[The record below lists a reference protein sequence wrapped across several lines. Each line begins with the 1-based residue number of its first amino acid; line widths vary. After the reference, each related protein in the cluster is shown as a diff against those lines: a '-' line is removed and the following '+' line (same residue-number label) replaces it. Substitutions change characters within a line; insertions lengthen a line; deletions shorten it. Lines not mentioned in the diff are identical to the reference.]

1 MKAKTEKA
9 SIARKKRMIALM
21 LLSIMIAALGCKGR
35 VKNPS
40 ASFRRL
46 SAVPRAK
53 EEIELKQPDETF
65 TRTHAAFMLD
75 IFKNS
80 LKKGENSL
88 VSPVSVLTALA
99 MTANGARGET
109 LSEMRKTL
117 ARGLEGEEL
126 NAYLAAYLE
135 QLAGDDSA
143 KIEIANSIWFR
154 ENADAR
160 KANPYAPQAFTPN
173 KEFLQTNADIFG
185 ADIFAAPFDKATV
198 NEINNWVNEKTNGM
212 IDGIIDELDPLAVM
226 QIINALTFD
235 AEWRTKYTKEDQISK
250 GEFTALG
257 GQKRNVKFMFS
268 EEKSY
273 IRFSDAEGFIKPY
286 TGGRFAFMALLPNEG
301 VDIYDFIDGLNG
313 ENLLH
318 IIDNARE
325 RTVYAKM
332 PKFGFEYE
340 VSLVDALKA
349 MGMET
354 AFDAK
359 LADFSGLGESVYGN
373 IAISEVLHKTYIE
386 VGEQGTRAGAVT
398 SVMPAPASAEIV
410 EAPVRITLDRPF
422 MFAIIDTQTRLPL
435 FIGALTDPS

>member
-1 MKAKTEKA
+1 MKM
-9 SIARKKRMIALM
+9 KRTVFNNTKRIIALM
-21 LLSIMIAALGCKGR
+21 LCAIMLAAFGCKGGA
-35 VKNPS
+35 KNPT
-40 ASFRRL
+40 ASFRKPN
-46 SAVPRAK
+46 AAPRAK
-53 EEIELKQPDETF
+53 DEVEIKLPDETF
-65 TRTHAAFMLD
+65 TRTHAAFMVD
-75 IFKNS
+75 IFKNG

-88 VSPVSVLTALA
+88 VSPVSVLAALA

-117 ARGLEGEEL
+117 SRGLDGEEL

-135 QLAGDDSA
+135 QIVNDESA

-160 KANPYAPQAFTPN
+160 KANPDAPQAFTPN

-185 ADIFAAPFDKATV
+185 ADIYAAPFDKGTV
-198 NEINNWVNEKTNGM
+198 AEINNWVKEKTNGM
-212 IDGIIDELDPLAVM
+212 IDGIIEELDPLAVM

-235 AEWRTKYTKEDQISK
+235 AEWKAKYTKEDQISK
-250 GEFTALG
+250 GEFTAYG
-257 GQKRNVKFMFS
+257 GRKRNVKFMFS

-273 IRFSDAEGFIKPY
+273 IQFSDAEGFIKPY
-286 TGGRFAFMALLPNEG
+286 KGGRFAFMALLPNEG

-373 IAISEVLHKTYIE
+373 IAIDNVLHKTYIE

>member
-1 MKAKTEKA
+1 MKM
-9 SIARKKRMIALM
+9 KRTVFKNTKRIIALLLCAIM
-21 LLSIMIAALGCKGR
+21 LAAFGCKGGA
-35 VKNPS
+35 KNPT

-53 EEIELKQPDETF
+53 DEVEIKQPDETF

-75 IFKNS
+75 IFKNG

-88 VSPVSVLTALA
+88 VSPVSVLAALA

-117 ARGLEGEEL
+117 SLGLEGEEL

-135 QLAGDDSA
+135 QLTGDKSA

-154 ENADAR
+154 ENADAP
-160 KANPYAPQAFTPN
+160 KASPDAPQAFTPN

-185 ADIFAAPFDKATV
+185 ADIYAAPFDKGTV
-198 NEINNWVNEKTNGM
+198 AEINSWVKEKTNGM

-226 QIINALTFD
+226 QIMNALTFD
-235 AEWRTKYTKEDQISK
+235 AEWQRKYTDEAQIRD

-286 TGGRFAFMALLPNEG
+286 KGGSFAFMALLPNEG

-313 ENLLH
+313 ESLLN

-325 RTVYAKM
+325 RTVYASM
-332 PKFGFEYE
+332 PKFSFEYE
-340 VSLVDALKA
+340 ISLVDALKA
-349 MGMET
+349 MGMQT
-354 AFDAK
+354 AFNAK
-359 LADFSGLGESVYGN
+359 LADFSGLGESIYGN

-398 SVMPAPASAEIV
+398 SVMPAPSSAEIV

-435 FIGALTDPS
+435 FIGTLTDPS

>member
-1 MKAKTEKA
+1 MKM
-9 SIARKKRMIALM
+9 KRIVFKNTKRIIALM

-35 VKNPS
+35 VKNPT
-40 ASFRRL
+40 ASFRKL

-53 EEIELKQPDETF
+53 EEVEIRQPDQTF
-65 TRTHAAFMLD
+65 SEAHADFMID
-75 IFKNS
+75 IFKNG
-80 LKKGENSL
+80 LKRGENSL
-88 VSPVSVLTALA
+88 VSPLSVLTALA
-99 MTANGARGET
+99 MTENGARGDTLLEMENT
-109 LSEMRKTL
+109 LSGGMTIEKV
-117 ARGLEGEEL
+117 
-126 NAYLAAYLE
+126 NAYLGAYLE
-135 QLAGDDSA
+135 SIAGDKSA
-143 KIEIANSIWFR
+143 KIDIANSIWFR
-154 ENADAR
+154 ENADAP
-160 KANPYAPQAFTPN
+160 KGDSDAPQAFTPN
-173 KEFLQTNADIFG
+173 KEFLQTNADIYG

-198 NEINNWVNEKTNGM
+198 NEINDWVKEKTNGM
-212 IDGIIDELDPLAVM
+212 IDGIIEELDPLAVM

-235 AEWRTKYTKEDQISK
+235 AEWQRKYTDEAQIRD
-250 GEFTALG
+250 GEFTAYG
-257 GQKRNVKFMFS
+257 ARKRNVKFMFS

-273 IRFSDAEGFIKPY
+273 IQFSDAQGFIKPY
-286 TGGRFAFMALLPNEG
+286 KGGRFAFMALLPNEG

-313 ENLLH
+313 ESLLN

-325 RTVYAKM
+325 RTVYASM
-332 PKFGFEYE
+332 PKFSFDYE

-422 MFAIIDTQTRLPL
+422 VFMIFDTEMRIPL
-435 FIGALTDPS
+435 FIGTLTDPS

>member
-53 EEIELKQPDETF
+53 DEVEIKQPDETF

-75 IFKNS
+75 IFKNG

-99 MTANGARGET
+99 MTANGAKGET

-117 ARGLEGEEL
+117 SRGLAGEEL
-126 NAYLAAYLE
+126 NAYLAAYLDS
-135 QLAGDDSA
+135 LVGDKSA

-160 KANPYAPQAFTPN
+160 KASPDTPQVFTPN
-173 KEFLQTNADIFG
+173 EEFLQTNADIYG

-198 NEINNWVNEKTNGM
+198 NEINNWVTEKTDGM
-212 IDGIIDELDPLAVM
+212 IDGIIDELDERAVM
-226 QIINALTFD
+226 QIINALTFE
-235 AEWRTKYTKEDQISK
+235 AEWQRKYTEEHQVFD

-257 GQKRNVKFMFS
+257 GQKRMVKFMS
-268 EEKSY
+268 STEQTYVQTES
-273 IRFSDAEGFIKPY
+273 AEGFIKPY
-286 TGGRFAFMALLPNEG
+286 KDGRFAFMALLPNEG
-301 VDIYDFIDGLNG
+301 VDIYDFIDGMDG
-313 ENLLH
+313 ESLLSL
-318 IIDNARE
+318 IENAQE
-325 RTVYAKM
+325 CEVKASM
-332 PKFGFEYE
+332 PKFSFEYE
-340 VSLVDALKA
+340 ISLKDALKA
-349 MGMET
+349 MGMQS
-354 AFDAK
+354 AFDAARSD
-359 LADFSGLGESVYGN
+359 LSGLGESVYGN
-373 IAISEVLHKTYIE
+373 IAIDEVLHKTYIE
-386 VGEQGTRAGAVT
+386 VGEQGTKAGALT
-398 SVMPAPASAEIV
+398 SVMPAPTSV
-410 EAPVRITLDRPF
+410 EVEPKIIRLDRPF
-422 MFAIIDTQTRLPL
+422 MFMIIDTETNLPL

>member
-1 MKAKTEKA
+1 MKM
-9 SIARKKRMIALM
+9 KRTVFNNTKRIIALLLCAIM
-21 LLSIMIAALGCKGR
+21 LAAFGCKGGA
-35 VKNPS
+35 KNPT
-40 ASFRRL
+40 ASFRRP
-46 SAVPRAK
+46 SAVPSAK
-53 EEIELKQPDETF
+53 DEVEIKQPDETF
-65 TRTHAAFMLD
+65 TRAHAAFMVN
-75 IFKNS
+75 IFKNG

-88 VSPVSVLTALA
+88 VSPLSVLTALA

-109 LSEMRKTL
+109 HSEMRKIL
-117 ARGLEGEEL
+117 SCGLEGDEL

-135 QLAGDDSA
+135 QIVNEESA

-160 KANPYAPQAFTPN
+160 KASPDAPQAFTPN

-185 ADIFAAPFDKATV
+185 ADIYAAPFNKATV
-198 NEINNWVNEKTNGM
+198 NEINNWVKEKTDGM

-250 GEFTALG
+250 GEFTAYG
-257 GQKRNVKFMFS
+257 GRKRNVKFMFS

-273 IRFSDAEGFIKPY
+273 IQFSDAQGFIKPY
-286 TGGRFAFMALLPNEG
+286 KGGRFAFMALLPNEG

-313 ENLLH
+313 EKLLH

-373 IAISEVLHKTYIE
+373 IAIDNVLHKTYIE

>member
-1 MKAKTEKA
+1 MKM
-9 SIARKKRMIALM
+9 KRTVFKNTKRIIALLLCAIM
-21 LLSIMIAALGCKGR
+21 LAAFGCKGGA
-35 VKNPS
+35 KNPT

-53 EEIELKQPDETF
+53 DEVEIKQPDETF
-65 TRTHAAFMLD
+65 TRTHAAFMVN
-75 IFKNS
+75 IFKNG

-88 VSPVSVLTALA
+88 VSPLSVLTALA

-117 ARGLEGEEL
+117 SLGLEGEEL

-135 QLAGDDSA
+135 QIVNDKSA

-154 ENADAR
+154 ENADAH
-160 KANPYAPQAFTPN
+160 KANPDAPQAFTPN

-185 ADIFAAPFDKATV
+185 ADIFAAPFDKGTV
-198 NEINNWVNEKTNGM
+198 AEINSWVKEKTNGM
-212 IDGIIDELDPLAVM
+212 IDGIIEELDPLAVM

-235 AEWRTKYTKEDQISK
+235 AEWQRKYTDEAQVRD

-286 TGGRFAFMALLPNEG
+286 KGGSFAFMALLPNEG

-313 ENLLH
+313 ESLLN

-325 RTVYAKM
+325 RTVYASM
-332 PKFGFEYE
+332 PKFSFEYE
-340 VSLVDALKA
+340 ISLVDALKA
-349 MGMET
+349 MGMQT
-354 AFDAK
+354 AFNAK
-359 LADFSGLGESVYGN
+359 LADFSGLGESIYGN

-398 SVMPAPASAEIV
+398 SVMPAPSSAEIV

-422 MFAIIDTQTRLPL
+422 VFAIIDTQTRLPL
-435 FIGALTDPS
+435 FIGTLTDPS

>member
-1 MKAKTEKA
+1 MNKKNA
-9 SIARKKRMIALM
+9 IINRVKRMVALLLCALM
-21 LLSIMIAALGCKGR
+21 LAAFGCNGGA
-35 VKNPS
+35 KNPT
-40 ASFRRL
+40 ASFRKL
-46 SAVPRAK
+46 SAAPRAK
-53 EEIELKQPDETF
+53 DEVEIKQPDETF
-65 TRTHAAFMLD
+65 TRTHAAFMID
-75 IFKNS
+75 IFKNG

-117 ARGLEGEEL
+117 SRGLEGEEL

-135 QLAGDDSA
+135 QIVNDESA

-154 ENADAR
+154 ENAVAR
-160 KANPYAPQAFTPN
+160 KANPDAPQAFTPN

-185 ADIFAAPFDKATV
+185 ADIYAAPFNKATV
-198 NEINNWVNEKTNGM
+198 NEINNWVNEKTDGM
-212 IDGIIDELDPLAVM
+212 IDGIIEELDPLAVM

-250 GEFTALG
+250 GEFTAYG
-257 GQKRNVKFMFS
+257 GRKRNVKFMFS

-273 IRFSDAEGFIKPY
+273 IQFSDAEGFIKPY
-286 TGGRFAFMALLPNEG
+286 KGGRFAFMALLPNEG

-325 RTVYAKM
+325 RAVYAKM
-332 PKFGFEYE
+332 PKFSFEYE

-349 MGMET
+349 MGMQT

-373 IAISEVLHKTYIE
+373 IAIANVLHKTYIE

-398 SVMPAPASAEIV
+398 SVMPAPQSAA

-422 MFAIIDTQTRLPL
+422 MFAIIDMQTRLPL

>member
-1 MKAKTEKA
+1 MKM
-9 SIARKKRMIALM
+9 KRTVFKNTKRIIALLLCAIM
-21 LLSIMIAALGCKGR
+21 LAAFGCKGGA
-35 VKNPS
+35 KNPT

-53 EEIELKQPDETF
+53 DEVEIKQPDETF

-75 IFKNS
+75 IFKNG

-88 VSPVSVLTALA
+88 VSPVSVLAALA

-117 ARGLEGEEL
+117 SLGLEGEEL
-126 NAYLAAYLE
+126 NAYLTAYLE
-135 QLAGDDSA
+135 QLTGDKSA

-154 ENADAR
+154 ENADAP
-160 KANPYAPQAFTPN
+160 KGDSDAPQVFTPN
-173 KEFLQTNADIFG
+173 EEFLQANADIFG
-185 ADIFAAPFDKATV
+185 ADIFAAPFDKGTV
-198 NEINNWVNEKTNGM
+198 AEINSWVKEKTDGM

-235 AEWRTKYTKEDQISK
+235 AEWQRKYTDEAQVRD

-286 TGGRFAFMALLPNEG
+286 KGGRFAFMALLPNEG

-313 ENLLH
+313 ESLLN

-325 RTVYAKM
+325 RTVYASM

-340 VSLVDALKA
+340 VSLVDTLKA
-349 MGMET
+349 MGMQT
-354 AFDAK
+354 AFNAK
-359 LADFSGLGESVYGN
+359 LADFSGLGESIYGN

-398 SVMPAPASAEIV
+398 SVMPAPSSAEIV

-422 MFAIIDTQTRLPL
+422 VFMIMDTETNLPL

>member
-1 MKAKTEKA
+1 
-9 SIARKKRMIALM
+9 MIAL
-21 LLSIMIAALGCKGR
+21 LLSTIMLAAFGCKGGA
-35 VKNPS
+35 KNPT

-46 SAVPRAK
+46 SAAPRAK
-53 EEIELKQPDETF
+53 DEIEIKQPDETF
-65 TRTHAAFMLD
+65 TRTHAAFMVD
-75 IFKNS
+75 IFKNG

-88 VSPVSVLTALA
+88 VSPLSVLTALA

-109 LSEMRKTL
+109 HSEMRKTL
-117 ARGLEGEEL
+117 SCGLAGEEL

-135 QLAGDDSA
+135 QLVGDDSA

-154 ENADAR
+154 ENVDAH
-160 KANPYAPQAFTPN
+160 KANPDAPQAFTPN
-173 KEFLQTNADIFG
+173 REFLQTNADIYG

-198 NEINNWVNEKTNGM
+198 NEINNWVKEKTDGM

-235 AEWRTKYTKEDQISK
+235 AEWKTKYTKEDQISN
-250 GEFTALG
+250 GEFTAYG
-257 GQKRNVKFMFS
+257 GRKRNVKFMFS

-286 TGGRFAFMALLPNEG
+286 KGGRFAFMALLPNEG

-340 VSLVDALKA
+340 VSLVDPLKA

-373 IAISEVLHKTYIE
+373 IAIDNVLHKTYIE
-386 VGEQGTRAGAVT
+386 VGEQGTRTGAVT
-398 SVMPAPASAEIV
+398 RV
-410 EAPVRITLDRPF
+410 EAMPESAMPVEALVRITLDRPF
-422 MFAIIDTQTRLPL
+422 VFMIFDTETRIPL

>member
-1 MKAKTEKA
+1 MKM
-9 SIARKKRMIALM
+9 KRTVFKNTKRNIALLLCAIM
-21 LLSIMIAALGCKGR
+21 LAAFGCKGGA
-35 VKNPS
+35 KNPT

-53 EEIELKQPDETF
+53 DEVEIKQPDETF

-75 IFKNS
+75 IFKNG

-88 VSPVSVLTALA
+88 VSPVSVLAALA

-117 ARGLEGEEL
+117 SLGLEGEEL

-135 QLAGDDSA
+135 QLTGDKSA

-154 ENADAR
+154 ENADAH
-160 KANPYAPQAFTPN
+160 KANPDAPQAFTPN
-173 KEFLQTNADIFG
+173 EEFLQTNADIFG
-185 ADIFAAPFDKATV
+185 ADIYAAPFDKGTV
-198 NEINNWVNEKTNGM
+198 AEINSWVKEKTDGM
-212 IDGIIDELDPLAVM
+212 IDSIIDELDPLAVM

-235 AEWRTKYTKEDQISK
+235 AEWQRKYTDEAQVRD

-286 TGGRFAFMALLPNEG
+286 KGGRFAFMALLPNEG

-313 ENLLH
+313 ESLLN
-318 IIDNARE
+318 IIDNVRE
-325 RTVYAKM
+325 RTVYASM
-332 PKFGFEYE
+332 PKFSFEYE
-340 VSLVDALKA
+340 ISLVDALKA
-349 MGMET
+349 MGMQT
-354 AFDAK
+354 AFNAK
-359 LADFSGLGESVYGN
+359 LADFSGLGESIYGN
-373 IAISEVLHKTYIE
+373 IAISEVLHKTHIE

-398 SVMPAPASAEIV
+398 SVMPAPSSAEIV

-422 MFAIIDTQTRLPL
+422 VFMIMDTETNLPL